1 MFAAI
6 RAVASYL
13 PEKTEQNDPANPIGK
28 KVGIDERHVAADDEA
43 ASDVAIRAAQ
53 NLFAAYDVQPTDIDF
68 VLLCVQTPDYFMPTT
83 ACIVQEQLGIPQ
95 SAGALDYSLAC
106 SAYPYGLA
114 MAKGFIETGMSKN
127 VLLLTTSVYERYI
140 NPKDG
145 IIRPLFG
152 DGGTATLVS
161 AVESDHPMLD
171 GFVFGSDGSRYDT
184 MIIRAGGS
192 RHMPHTTPVV
202 YDEPDAR
209 GNTRSNYEVFMDGK
223 GMTSFTMH
231 TVPPLVDDIL
241 EKASLTRQ
249 DLDGVVFHQANHYM
263 LEKLR
268 TRCKLDDVPFYNEI
282 THVGNL
288 LGGSIPYALAT
299 LAEEGRLT
307 DRRHVLLAGFGV
319 GLSWGGCV
327 ADFGKLMEECVCA
340 DGREK
345 RDRTYA
351 SESVSAHRQSV
362 KGRKY

>member
-1 MFAAI
+1 MSISAAI

-13 PEKTEQNDPANPIGK
+13 PEKVEQNDPANPIGK
-28 KVGIDERHVAADDEA
+28 KVGIDERHVAGDEEA
-43 ASDVAIRAAQ
+43 ASDVAIRAAE
-53 NLFAAYDVQPTDIDF
+53 NLFAVYDIQPSDIDF

-83 ACIVQEQLGIPQ
+83 ACIVQDKLGIPQ
-95 SAGALDYSLAC
+95 TAGALDYSLAC

-114 MAKGFIETGMSKN
+114 MAKGFIETGLAKN

-161 AVESDHPMLD
+161 AVESNHPMLG

-184 MIIRAGGS
+184 MMIRAGGS
-192 RHMPHTTPVV
+192 RHMPHATPLV

-209 GNTRSNYEVFMDGK
+209 GNTRSNYEIFMDGK

-231 TVPPLVDDIL
+231 AVPPLVDEVL
-241 EKASLTRQ
+241 EKAGLERC

-268 TRCKLDDVPFYNEI
+268 TRCNLDDVPFYNEI
-282 THVGNL
+282 THVGNI

-299 LAEEGRLT
+299 LAGEGRLA
-307 DRRHVLLAGFGV
+307 DCHRVLLAGFGV

-327 ADFGKLMEECVCA
+327 ADFGALMM
-340 DGREK
+340 
-345 RDRTYA
+345 
-351 SESVSAHRQSV
+351 
-362 KGRKY
+362 RKS

>member
-1 MFAAI
+1 MGTYAAI

-28 KVGIDERHVAADDEA
+28 KVGIAERHVAADDEA
-43 ASDVAIRAAQ
+43 ASDVAICAAEA
-53 NLFAAYDVQPTDIDF
+53 LFAAYHIQPTDIDF

-83 ACIVQEQLGIPQ
+83 ACIVQDKLGIPQ
-95 SAGALDYSLAC
+95 SAGAFDFSLAC

-114 MAKGFIETGMSKN
+114 MAKGFVETGMAKN
-127 VLLLTTSVYERYI
+127 ILLLTTSVYERYI
-140 NPKDG
+140 NPQDG

-161 AVESDHPMLD
+161 AVESDHPLLD
-171 GFVFGSDGSRYDT
+171 GFVFGTDGSRYDT
-184 MIIRAGGS
+184 MIIPAGGS
-192 RHMPHTTPVV
+192 RQMPHATPIV

-209 GNTRSNYEVFMDGK
+209 GNTRSNYQIYMNGK

-231 TVPPLVDDIL
+231 TVPPLVDEVL
-241 EKASLTRQ
+241 ERTGLTRQ
-249 DLDGVVFHQANHYM
+249 DLDGVVFHQANHFM

-268 TRCKLDDVPFYNEI
+268 TRCGLDDVPFYNEI
-282 THVGNL
+282 THVGNI

-299 LAEEGRLT
+299 LAEGGRLQ

-327 ADFGKLMEECVCA
+327 ADFSQMI
-340 DGREK
+340 
-345 RDRTYA
+345 
-351 SESVSAHRQSV
+351 
-362 KGRKY
+362 RKA